1 MVRRVQ
7 IYYYTTCLYPW
18 SAMSRA
24 CLDELLVSIVA
35 QFGLS
40 KHEEPHSLVSP
51 DHASTAPSWADLH
64 HWLPPSS
71 AGNVPPQQIRK
82 HLHCTKILISA
93 TSRNTTPYTT
103 DPILYSSTID
113 RTSKGARS
121 NQVRERSMSI
131 SFVSNNYK
139 GSIPAMEFNQKSA

>member
-18 SAMSRA
+18 SATSRA

-40 KHEEPHSLVSP
+40 KHEEPHSLLSP
-51 DHASTAPSWADLH
+51 DHASTAPSRADLH
-64 HWLPPSS
+64 HRLPPSS
-71 AGNVPPQQIRK
+71 TGNVPPQY
-82 HLHCTKILISA
+82 CTKILISA

-139 GSIPAMEFNQKSA
+139 GFIPAMEFNQKSA